1 MSPEAEYRS
10 TQIAGLGVRVSSG
23 YCVRN
28 SPSFVFCMEVTMD
41 SEIFEKL
48 PPTKLFLRLAIPSMI
63 TMAFVS
69 LYQIADGLFVGRF
82 IGGDALAAINLI
94 MPIIMIVFGFSNLI
108 ATGAS
113 VRISVLL
120 GEKKREEAS
129 CVFTFTL
136 KVIFLISCLLGVLGL
151 AFAESFV
158 RFLAPGATQKA
169 IEYGITYTRVYAA
182 FAPLMLISHATDNYL
197 RACGKEKLSMWIS
210 IGTQALNIV
219 LDVILIA
226 FLGQG
231 IWAAAFTSCLAM
243 SLSSVIT
250 LWLFRKKR
258 MDLYYTKGK
267 VRKSVFFRILAN
279 GSSEFFSSISMSIM
293 SIVFNF
299 FLLKFGGT
307 TAVAAFSVIMYV
319 DSFVGMFLFGM
330 ADSLQP
336 AISYCYGAGRMDRV
350 KSIFRRIILGA
361 VVLSVVSLLFMMF
374 AGQYVAPLFVKP
386 GDTKLLSVSII
397 GMKLFS
403 ISYLV
408 GWVDMCFSSYFTAL
422 ERPARSLLTS
432 FFGTLVFPIVALFI
446 LTPFLKLNGVWL
458 SVIVSCTAS
467 AVFTII
473 LYLTLKINKN

>member
-1 MSPEAEYRS
+1 
-10 TQIAGLGVRVSSG
+10 
-23 YCVRN
+23 
-28 SPSFVFCMEVTMD
+28 MD

-48 PPTKLFLRLAIPSMI
+48 PPTKLFFRCAVPSMV
-63 TMAFVS
+63 TMAFAS

-94 MPIIMIVFGFSNLI
+94 MPIIMIVFGFANLI

-113 VRISVLL
+113 VRVSVLL
-120 GEKKREEAS
+120 GAKKREEAS
-129 CVFTFTL
+129 QIFTFTL
-136 KVIFLISCLLGVLGL
+136 KVLFLLSCVLGFL
-151 AFAESFV
+151 GLVFAEEFV
-158 RFLAPGATQKA
+158 RFLAPGATELA

-182 FAPLMLISHATDNYL
+182 FAPLMLIFHATDNYL
-197 RACGKEKLSMWIS
+197 RACGKEKLSMWLS
-210 IGTQALNIV
+210 IGTQTLNIL
-219 LDVILIA
+219 LDVVLIV

-231 IWAAAFTSCLAM
+231 VWAAAFTSCLSMA
-243 SLSSVIT
+243 LGSVIT
-250 LWLFRKKR
+250 LCLFRGKR

-267 VRKSVFFRILAN
+267 IKLSVFLRILAN

-299 FLLKFGGT
+299 FLLKYGGT

-336 AISYCYGAGRMDRV
+336 AISYCYGAGLMDKV
-350 KSIFRRIILGA
+350 KAIFRRIILGA
-361 VVLSVVSLLFMMF
+361 VVLSVASLLFMMF

-386 GDTKLLSVSII
+386 EDTELLKVSII

-403 ISYLV
+403 LSYLT

-422 ERPARSLLTS
+422 ERPGRSLLTS
-432 FFGTLVFPIVALFI
+432 FFGTLVFPIGALFL
-446 LTPFLKLNGVWL
+446 LTPTLKLNGVWL
-458 SVIVSCTAS
+458 SSVTSCTIS
-467 AVFTII
+467 AVFTIL
-473 LYLTLKINKN
+473 LYLTMNTNKKETT

>member
-1 MSPEAEYRS
+1 
-10 TQIAGLGVRVSSG
+10 
-23 YCVRN
+23 
-28 SPSFVFCMEVTMD
+28 MD
-41 SEIFEKL
+41 SEIFETL
-48 PPTKLFLRLAIPSMI
+48 PPTKLFFRLAIPSMI

-82 IGGDALAAINLI
+82 IGGDALAAVNLI

-113 VRISVLL
+113 VRISILL

-129 CVFTFTL
+129 QVFTFTL
-136 KVIFLISCLLGVLGL
+136 KVIFWISCILGVLGFV
-151 AFAESFV
+151 FAEPFV
-158 RFLAPGATQKA
+158 RFLAPGATELA
-169 IEYGITYTRVYAA
+169 VEYGITYTRVYAA
-182 FAPLMLISHATDNYL
+182 FAPIMLISHATDNYL
-197 RACGKEKLSMWIS
+197 RVSGKEKLSMWIG

-219 LDVILIA
+219 LDIILIV

-231 IWAAAFTSCLAM
+231 VWAAAFTSCFAM
-243 SLSSVIT
+243 SIGSVIT
-250 LWLFRKKR
+250 LWLFRKRR
-258 MDLYYTKGK
+258 MDLYYTRGK
-267 VRKSVFFRILAN
+267 VEKAAFFRILAN

-299 FLLKFGGT
+299 FLLKYGGT

-336 AISYCYGAGRMDRV
+336 AISHCYGAGLMSKV
-350 KSIFRRIILGA
+350 KAIFRRIILGA
-361 VVLSVVSLLFMMF
+361 IVLSAVSMLFMMF

-386 GDTKLLSVSII
+386 GDTELLSVSII

-403 ISYLV
+403 LSYFV
-408 GWVDMCFSSYFTAL
+408 GWIDMCFSSYFTAL

-432 FFGTLVFPIVALFI
+432 FFGTLVFPIAALFI
-446 LTPFLKLNGVWL
+446 LTPFLELNGVWL
-458 SVIVSCTAS
+458 SSVTACTAS
-467 AVFTII
+467 AIFTIL
-473 LYLTLKINKN
+473 LYLTMKINTKAEDANELRLK